1 MKRVILLL
9 TTLLLNVSPTYAAP
23 FTGSG
28 MVSTLRTHDSVTF
41 GANADWFSLVGV
53 TSLGTCPTVAGGYVV
68 LMLRD
73 DARGQRMFSLVLAAK
88 SAGIPLT
95 VRVDDTLKTTA
106 GYCYAVAVF

>member
-1 MKRVILLL
+1 MKRMAVFLAA
-9 TTLLLNVSPTYAAP
+9 LLLNISPTYAAP
-23 FTGSG
+23 YTGSG
-28 MVSTLRTHDSVTF
+28 MVYTLRTHDSVSF

-53 TSLGTCPTVAGGYVV
+53 TSLGTCPTFDGGYVV

-88 SAGIPLT
+88 SAGMPLT

-106 GYCYAVAVF
+106 GFCYALAVF

>member
-1 MKRVILLL
+1 MKRLILLL
-9 TTLLLNVSPTYAAP
+9 AALLLNVSPTYAAP

-28 MVSTLRTHDSVTF
+28 MVYTLRTHDSVTF

-53 TSLGTCPTVAGGYVV
+53 TSLGTCPTAFGGPVV

-73 DARGQRMFSLVLAAK
+73 DTRGQRMFSLVLAAK

-95 VRVDDTLKTTA
+95 VRVDDTVKTAA
-106 GYCYAVAVF
+106 GFCYAQAVF

>member
-9 TTLLLNVSPTYAAP
+9 ITLLLNVSPTYAAP

-28 MVSTLRTHDSVTF
+28 MVSTLRTHDSATF

-53 TSLGTCPTVAGGYVV
+53 TSLGSCPIGDGGYVV

-73 DARGQRMFSLVLAAK
+73 DARGQRMFSVVLAAK

-95 VRVDDTLKTTA
+95 VRVDDTVKVA
-106 GYCYAVAVF
+106 GGYCYALAVL